1 MFEEVVAEVFQISLA
16 FDNSANCSWSEALS
30 WCREEAIENE
40 APPDFKNRIDCLEPE
55 YFKKILTQNLR
66 LNNNQTKYNP

>member
-40 APPDFKNRIDCLEPE
+40 APPCFKNMINCLESE
-55 YFKKILTQNLR
+55 
-66 LNNNQTKYNP
+66 